1 MINLP
6 QAGCPLT
13 LLAAAT
19 QPPNQT
25 KSFTTSISSLT
36 ILVMEGSLGALFLP
50 LILAIIM
57 VEVAVTNINVQVIPH
72 HRVDPAD
79 HQLAHGFPHAR
90 QLVVTHKKGEC
101 LAPSA

>member
-1 MINLP
+1 MITLP

-25 KSFTTSISSLT
+25 ESFTTSISSLT

-50 LILAIIM
+50 LLVMSLGSYLAM
-57 VEVAVTNINVQVIPH
+57 SYWSLLSRINP
-72 HRVDPAD
+72 
-79 HQLAHGFPHAR
+79 
-90 QLVVTHKKGEC
+90 
-101 LAPSA
+101 